1 MEINIFFNILLL
13 IILFFVLNWSADFT
27 VKNIKY
33 LGLILKIRL
42 FAFGILLGLITSL
55 PEFFLG
61 ISATIDRA
69 AALSVGNLLG
79 GVIVILGF
87 ILGSILFLNKK
98 IITDGKFSSLI
109 PIALVIFSPILLGV
123 DGVYNFFDGL
133 IMILLY
139 VGLVFYLYYQNRFD
153 HYPDSNKVKIINRSM
168 TSKAIFF
175 AILGMIGI
183 LISSNWIVEIT
194 LGLLN
199 HVQVSKLVIG
209 LVVFSIG
216 TNLPEISIAVT
227 SWRKNTA
234 ELSLSHLLS
243 TSFTNTLIL
252 GILSILNPI
261 VFKAGLPFWTTALF
275 LGMTLIFLVV
285 FYRSKKKLDS
295 REGVILL
302 TMYFLF
308 TIINIYLGFL

>member
-1 MEINIFFNILLL
+1 
-13 IILFFVLNWSADFT
+13 
-27 VKNIKY
+27 
-33 LGLILKIRL
+33 
-42 FAFGILLGLITSL
+42 
-55 PEFFLG
+55 
-61 ISATIDRA
+61 
-69 AALSVGNLLG
+69 
-79 GVIVILGF
+79 
-87 ILGSILFLNKK
+87 
-98 IITDGKFSSLI
+98 
-109 PIALVIFSPILLGV
+109 
-123 DGVYNFFDGL
+123 
-133 IMILLY
+133 
-139 VGLVFYLYYQNRFD
+139 
-153 HYPDSNKVKIINRSM
+153 M